1 MESAIFKFRT
11 DKSWVKV
18 FKALNYTHYVFTA
31 PDRRIIRVWGEKA
44 IENVRKACKEAN
56 IKFTEIKSGGW

>member
-18 FKALNYTHYVFTA
+18 FNALNDTCYVFTA
-31 PDRRIIRVWGEKA
+31 PDRRILRVWGETA
-44 IENVRKACKEAN
+44 INAVRKACKEAN